1 MYKIQCIE
9 TRVLDLILV
18 SHNPICLLNNLTS
31 PKVWH
36 IYDSEVQ
43 CWKLQC
49 TFNLIGWVIYFAFSK
64 RASNTCI
71 SRQRV
76 SIQIWYVF
84 NISKAS
90 STELYFHQ
98 IPYLL
103 FIHGW
108 WNQAISAFL
117 VLPVLA
123 FYHITNFGILSYH
136 YLWHFI
142 LSLSLAFYLITIF
155 GILSYHY
162 FWHFILSLSLA
173 FYLHCFWHLEFQS
186 GGDHL
191 PDNVWKN

>member
-18 SHNPICLLNNLTS
+18 ICLLNNLTS

-43 CWKLQC
+43 FWKLQC
-49 TFNLIGWVIYFAFSK
+49 TFNFIGWVIYFAFSK

-123 FYHITNFGILSYH
+123 FY
-136 YLWHFI
+136 
-142 LSLSLAFYLITIF
+142 LITIF
-155 GILSYHY
+155 GILS
-162 FWHFILSLSLA
+162 SLFLA